1 MSVLPW
7 LQPHWHHLCDYSS
20 QNRVPQALLISGN
33 KGLGKLQLATQYAAS
48 LLCANPQPSGL
59 ACAHCNSCLLFKA
72 QTHPD
77 FIQLQPEE
85 PVKTITIGQIRQLI
99 SRLTL
104 KPQFD
109 KYRVIIIHPA
119 ELMNKAAAN
128 AFLKYLEE
136 PTERTVVILITHKP
150 TRLLPTIVSRCQ
162 KLIINQPDISII
174 NSWLKQHTEQH
185 DVNLL
190 LNLAQGSPLL
200 ALHYAKEDTLSL
212 RKDCFEAWINISNQR
227 NHPVIVAENWFKL
240 TAPSLLTWLTT
251 WVIDLI
257 RCHYPTSSTVLYNP
271 DFKDRLQ
278 RLTEKIDLKDLYELY
293 DLVLMRQ
300 KLLDTSIN
308 KQSLFE
314 EILITWAD
322 LNLKTQ
328 K

>member
-1 MSVLPW
+1 MSILPW
-7 LQPHWHHLCDYSS
+7 LQPHWQRLYDYKA

-33 KGLGKLQLATQYAAS
+33 KGLGKLQLASHYAAA
-48 LLCANPQPSGL
+48 LLCANPQTNGL
-59 ACAHCNSCLLFKA
+59 ACAHCSSCLLFKA

-85 PVKTITIGQIRQLI
+85 PGKTITIGQIRQLI
-99 SRLTL
+99 LRLTL

-109 KYRVIIIHPA
+109 KYRVIIIDPA
-119 ELMNKAAAN
+119 ELMNNAAAN

-150 TRLLPTIVSRCQ
+150 SRLLATIVSRCQ
-162 KLIINQPDISII
+162 KLAINQPDNYII
-174 NSWLKQHTEQH
+174 NSWLQEHTEH
-185 DVNLL
+185 KDVSLL

-200 ALHYAKEDTLSL
+200 ALNYADDDTLSL
-212 RKDCFEAWINISNQR
+212 RNDCFDAWVNISNQR
-227 NHPVIVAENWFKL
+227 SHPVMVAENWFKL
-240 TAPSLLTWLTT
+240 AAPSLLMWVTL

-257 RCHYPTSSTVLYNP
+257 RCRYTVSSDTLYNP
-271 DFKDRLQ
+271 DFKERLHT
-278 RLTEKIDLKDLYELY
+278 LAEKIELKGLYELY
-293 DLVLMRQ
+293 DLLLMRQ
-300 KLLDTSIN
+300 RLLDTTIN

-322 LNLKTQ
+322 LNLRTK